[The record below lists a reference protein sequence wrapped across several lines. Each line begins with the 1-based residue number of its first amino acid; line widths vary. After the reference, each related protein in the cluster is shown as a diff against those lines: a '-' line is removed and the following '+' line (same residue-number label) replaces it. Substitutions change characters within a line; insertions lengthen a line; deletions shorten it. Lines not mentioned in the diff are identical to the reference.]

1 MPEGSVPLIGLL
13 LRLAN
18 QRWSAE
24 MDGEL
29 ERLGV
34 VGLGAAHA
42 RVIPF
47 VPPEGASIQWLA
59 ERANVRKQTMRQS
72 VDQLVATGLAERRA
86 DPNDRRVSLVLLTEA
101 GLAIRPK
108 SKRAGGSVESAW
120 AEQVGRDRL
129 EELRATLIE
138 LTGFGSTD

>member
-1 MPEGSVPLIGLL
+1 MTASSTPLVGLL
-13 LRLAN
+13 LRLAS

-24 MDGEL
+24 MEAEL
-29 ERLGV
+29 KRLGA
-34 VGLGAAHA
+34 VGMGAAHA
-42 RVIPF
+42 HVIPF

-86 DPNDRRVSLVLLTEA
+86 DPNDRRVSLVVLTEA

-108 SKRAGGSVESAW
+108 SKRAGGSVESVW
-120 AEQVGRDRL
+120 ADQIGRERL

-138 LTGFGSTD
+138 LTGFGSTG